1 MKTELTKKLAEALD
15 ITAANLCKTSA
26 NKNFTNCKDLDKP
39 VELVKEKL
47 KLVSGKEQ
55 IRILTLAPKS
65 CSINKTVQEF
75 SVTEHKVKCAKDLKK
90 ELSRVKSENRKKAK

>member
-15 ITAANLCKTSA
+15 ITPANLCA
-26 NKNFTNCKDLDKP
+26 NKNFTNCKDMDKP